1 MTVRAHE
8 SAYTALEKAQSK
20 LRGAIESQLLELG
33 AARSRVHDVARRV
46 SNEATQHDLSLGES
60 LVLAAAT
67 FDASDY
73 EDDVV
78 VCDSAKQLLVA
89 TTRALE
95 HLASS
100 GCANATAGILSHVAD
115 VCRQAEADLT
125 SVVDLV
131 QLEEADAPEF
141 GSHVPYA
148 AEELEHRWHAVLELL
163 EDAKPE
169 QHASEDLVASI
180 RDLAQVLDGRE
191 PVQNARGESKE
202 IADD

>member
-1 MTVRAHE
+1 M
-8 SAYTALEKAQSK
+8 ALEKATSI

-46 SNEATQHDLSLGES
+46 SNEATHHDLSLGES
-60 LVLAAAT
+60 LALAAT
-67 FDASDY
+67 KFDVSDY
-73 EDDVV
+73 EDDAV

-95 HLASS
+95 QLASS

-141 GSHVPYA
+141 GSNVPYA
-148 AEELEHRWHAVLELL
+148 AEELQHRWNAVLELL
-163 EDAKPE
+163 EDTKPA
-169 QHASEDLVASI
+169 QHASDDLVATI
-180 RDLAQVLDGRE
+180 RDLAQVLDDRE
-191 PVQNARGESKE
+191 PVQDPESE
-202 IADD
+202 SEQIADD